1 MDSARWSQIEELFHE
16 ALALASPEREQLL
29 NDRCASAPELRVAV
43 EKLLES
49 DRAKDTILDR
59 DLSEIASQTIKGISD
74 LPTSR
79 QIGPYRLIRV
89 IGQGGMG
96 VVWLAERTYGG
107 KYVAIKFLPDA
118 GLSPGRLERFTREV
132 KTLSKLEHPYVAR
145 LYDAGVLEYGTPWFV
160 MEHIDG
166 MPISDYCRNARK
178 GVRDRLRDFRKV
190 CEAVQY
196 AHAHEIVHRDLKPS
210 NILVDADGNP
220 RLLDFGIAKELHLL
234 DEDEKTRSSI
244 RFYSKAYSAPEW
256 IRDGIAGLYTD
267 IYSLG
272 AILIELLT
280 NSHLTVSTNSEA
292 DSPAP
297 AQQPNLQELDRRYL
311 DSKYP
316 ESGFSKDEGRDLQA
330 LCRKA
335 MHQDPRQRYATVDSL
350 IRDIDHF
357 LNCEP
362 LEARPDSF
370 AYKTGKF
377 YRRNRSGV
385 LAVAATLLA
394 VTITVAVFTYWLAG
408 ARDAALAQAVREQRV
423 QQFMLDLFQGGD
435 KDAGPAAD
443 LRVVSLIDR
452 GSRQAQTLNSEPRVQ
467 ADLYQTLGLMYQRLG
482 RLDRAEPLLQSA
494 LHASESLH
502 PIDQSHVAE
511 DLVNLARLRSDQG
524 QSDDAARI
532 VQRGVDAARRLNN
545 SVLLARAETALGFVL
560 INKGQYSSALAPL
573 NDAASIQTKVSPYS
587 PELGETLAN
596 LGDTHTYLGHY
607 PMAEDFYRRAETI
620 DRRVFGE
627 NHPKVAEDLRGI
639 AQVEET
645 EGHYAEAEQNERE
658 GLRIVT
664 AWYGKDHPAI
674 ASQMTALAS
683 TLLYEMKDTGDPKY
697 QQANGLLQQALAI
710 RERTFGSGSSQVAY
724 VLNSLG
730 GAAEYAHKY
739 PEAEAYFQREAVA
752 YRSAYSANDYRYAV
766 ALANLATTYQQ
777 EKRDADAERLFRQAV
792 AINTAALGPD
802 NINTAIDQI
811 KLGRILE
818 HEHRDR
824 EAEPHSRSGFDVLLK
839 QTSPD
844 TDFIEGAGYDL
855 ELAYTRLNEP
865 QKLEEIKK
873 IIASFKIKI
882 HKSSP

>member
-1 MDSARWSQIEELFHE
+1 
-16 ALALASPEREQLL
+16 
-29 NDRCASAPELRVAV
+29 
-43 EKLLES
+43 
-49 DRAKDTILDR
+49 
-59 DLSEIASQTIKGISD
+59 
-74 LPTSR
+74 
-79 QIGPYRLIRV
+79 
-89 IGQGGMG
+89 MG
-96 VVWLAERTYGG
+96 VVWLAERIYGG
-107 KYVAIKFLPDA
+107 KPVAIKFLPDA

-145 LYDAGVLEYGTPWFV
+145 LYDAGVLEHGTPWFV
-160 MEHIDG
+160 MEYVDG
-166 MPISDYCRNARK
+166 VPISEFCHTGGK
-178 GVRDRLRDFRKV
+178 SIRDRLWDFRKV

-244 RFYSKAYSAPEW
+244 RFYSKVYSAPEW

-272 AILIELLT
+272 AILFELLT
-280 NSHLTVSTNSEA
+280 DSPLTGPA
-292 DSPAP
+292 DSATDSPGS
-297 AQQPNLQELDRRYL
+297 AQQPNLQELDSTSL

-316 ESGFSKDEGRDLQA
+316 ESGLSKSEGRDLQA
-330 LCRKA
+330 LLRKA
-335 MHQDPRQRYATVDSL
+335 MHPDQRQRYATVDAL
-350 IRDIDHF
+350 VRDIDHF

-362 LEARPDSF
+362 LEARPDSI
-370 AYKTGKF
+370 AYRTGKF
-377 YRRNRSGV
+377 YRRNRSAV
-385 LAVAATLLA
+385 LAAAASLMA
-394 VTITVAVFTYWLAG
+394 VTITVAVFTYWLAR

-452 GSRQAQTLNSEPRVQ
+452 GSRQAQTLSSEPRVQ

-482 RLDRAEPLLQSA
+482 KLDRAEPLLQSA
-494 LHASESLH
+494 LSASESLH
-502 PIDQSHVAE
+502 PIDQSQVTE

-524 QSDDAARI
+524 QSDEAVRI
-532 VQRGVDAARRLNN
+532 VQRGVDAARRLND
-545 SVLLARAETALGFVL
+545 SILLARTETALGFVL
-560 INKGQYSSALAPL
+560 INKGQYSSALTPL
-573 NDAASIQTKVSPYS
+573 NDAVSIQSKLNPYS
-587 PELGETLAN
+587 SELGETFLN
-596 LGDTHTYLGHY
+596 LGDAQTYLGHY
-607 PMAEDFYRRAETI
+607 PMAEDYYRRAESI
-620 DRRVFGE
+620 HRRVLGE

-639 AQVEET
+639 AQVKET

-658 GLRIVT
+658 GLRIAT

-683 TLLYEMKDTGDPKY
+683 TLLYEMKNADDPKY
-697 QQANGLLQQALAI
+697 QQANDLLQQALAI

-730 GAAEYAHKY
+730 SAALYAHKY
-739 PEAEAYFQREAVA
+739 PGAEAYFQREAVA
-752 YRSAYSANDYRYAV
+752 YKSAYSANDYRFAI
-766 ALANLATTYQQ
+766 ALANLATAYQQ
-777 EKRDADAERLFRQAV
+777 EKRYTDAEPLLRQAV

-818 HEHRDR
+818 HERRDR
-824 EAEPHSRSGFDVLLK
+824 EGEPHTRAGFEVLLK

-873 IIASFKIKI
+873 VIASFKIKI
-882 HKSSP
+882 HKSGNP